1 MANPA
6 PEPRTA
12 YRHFHTIT
20 TRWLDNDAY
29 GHVNN
34 TVYYSWFDTAVNQ
47 YLIEHGVLD
56 VAHGAVIGLVAE
68 TQCNYFSAMA
78 FPDLVHVGLRVAGSG
93 SSSVRYEIGI
103 FRNDEPLA
111 SAQGHFVHV
120 YVDRDTRRPTALP
133 SPLRAVLSGLLI
145 DA

>member
-93 SSSVRYEIGI
+93 TSSVRYEIGI